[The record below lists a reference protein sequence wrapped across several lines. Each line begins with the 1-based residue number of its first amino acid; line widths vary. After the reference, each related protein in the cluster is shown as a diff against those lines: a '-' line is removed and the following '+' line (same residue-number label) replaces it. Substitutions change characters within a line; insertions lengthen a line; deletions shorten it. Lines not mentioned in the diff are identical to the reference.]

1 MGGLVNLIIAIAVCI
16 VAWLCIQRFS
26 PDPLITKIAQII
38 IFVVICVIVL
48 RLVLP
53 LAGVS
58 LG

>member
-16 VAWLCIQRFS
+16 VAWLCIVRFS

-38 IFVVICVIVL
+38 IFVVIVIVVL
-48 RLVLP
+48 KLVLP

-58 LG
+58 I